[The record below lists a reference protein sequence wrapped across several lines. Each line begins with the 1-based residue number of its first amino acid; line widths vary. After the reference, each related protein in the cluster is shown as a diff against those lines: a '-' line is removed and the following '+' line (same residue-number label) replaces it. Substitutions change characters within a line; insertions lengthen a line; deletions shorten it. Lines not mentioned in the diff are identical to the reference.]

1 MDGGEV
7 WIEILEAK
15 WFERYLHTEH
25 FNILKKILHYCNPSP
40 NNEVT
45 FPPEI

>member
-25 FNILKKILHYCNPSP
+25 FNILKKNSSLLQPKS
-40 NNEVT
+40 
-45 FPPEI
+45 